1 MKKTPLIELIDL
13 EKTFISESGQI
24 QVLKNVNLKIYP
36 GEKVSLIGPSGCG
49 KSTLLSLISGLIRP
63 SKGTVKLDG
72 VDLKKLND
80 EEQSRFR
87 TETIGVAL
95 QSENMIPFLNALEN
109 IELALS
115 FSKNKYEK
123 SRAYDLLKKLG
134 VGHLALKYPRQISG
148 GEGQRVALA
157 VALAN
162 NPKLLI
168 ADEMVAQLDVHTASK
183 VVKEIFESDMT
194 VIFVTHNIELA
205 NRAEIK
211 FCIKNKQ
218 VVKI

>member
-1 MKKTPLIELIDL
+1 MKKKPLIELIDL
-13 EKTFISESGQI
+13 EKTFISESGQV

-49 KSTLLSLISGLIRP
+49 KSTLLSLICGLIRP

-72 VDLKKLND
+72 IDLKKLDD
-80 EEQSRFR
+80 EKQSRFR

-95 QSENMIPFLNALEN
+95 QSENMIPFLNSLEN

-115 FSKNKYEK
+115 FSRNKYKK

-134 VGHLALKYPRQISG
+134 VSHLALKYPRQISG

-168 ADEMVAQLDVHTASK
+168 ADEMVAQLDVHTATK
-183 VVKEIFESDMT
+183 VVREIFESDMT

-211 FCIKNKQ
+211 LCIKNKQ
-218 VVKI
+218 VMKI

>member
-1 MKKTPLIELIDL
+1 MKKKPLIELIDL
-13 EKTFISESGQI
+13 EKTFISESGQV

-123 SRAYDLLKKLG
+123 SRAYDLLEKLG
-134 VGHLALKYPRQISG
+134 VGHLVLKYPRQISG

-168 ADEMVAQLDVHTASK
+168 ADEMVAQLDVHTAGK

-205 NRAEIK
+205 NRAETK